1 MIHRRDEFRGAQA
14 TIDKVHQLAKD
25 GKINLFTQYQ
35 MASVKGDKNL
45 ESIDIKHDNNEIKN
59 LKTDYVLGFFGL
71 IMQLGPIANWGL
83 NIDKKT
89 IEVDTEKFETN
100 QKGIYAVGDI
110 CNYPGKLKLILSGFH
125 EGALAARACFK
136 LARPNEKYR
145 FEFTTSSKTI
155 KERLGVKKVIEL
167 YSANTP
173 NGKKISIML
182 EEIGYEYKVI
192 NIDLNKGDQFKP
204 EFKKISPFSKI
215 PVIIDQDNNKNIF
228 ESGAI
233 LMYLAEQSGKFYDT
247 KDRLEINQ
255 WLMAQ
260 MGYVGPML
268 GQHHQFHHYNPGKS
282 QFGEERY
289 FKISKRIYEELD
301 ERLSKSRFLAG
312 ENYTIADIGTFPW
325 IARHEWHDIGLKNYK
340 NLTRW
345 YVEISEREAV
355 KKGFKFMNKDEVPPK
370 P

>member
-1 MIHRRDEFRGAQA
+1 
-14 TIDKVHQLAKD
+14 
-25 GKINLFTQYQ
+25 
-35 MASVKGDKNL
+35 
-45 ESIDIKHDNNEIKN
+45 
-59 LKTDYVLGFFGL
+59 
-71 IMQLGPIANWGL
+71 
-83 NIDKKT
+83 
-89 IEVDTEKFETN
+89 
-100 QKGIYAVGDI
+100 
-110 CNYPGKLKLILSGFH
+110 
-125 EGALAARACFK
+125 
-136 LARPNEKYR
+136 
-145 FEFTTSSKTI
+145 
-155 KERLGVKKVIEL
+155 
-167 YSANTP
+167 
-173 NGKKISIML
+173 ML

-204 EFKKISPFSKI
+204 EFKKISPLSKI
-215 PVIIDQDNNKNIF
+215 PVIIDQDKNKNIF

-233 LMYLAEQSGKFYDT
+233 LMYLAEQSGRFYET

-301 ERLSKSRFLAG
+301 ERLSQSRFLAG

-340 NLTRW
+340 NLTKW

>member
-1 MIHRRDEFRGAQA
+1 MID
-14 TIDKVHQLAKD
+14 
-25 GKINLFTQYQ
+25 
-35 MASVKGDKNL
+35 
-45 ESIDIKHDNNEIKN
+45 
-59 LKTDYVLGFFGL
+59 
-71 IMQLGPIANWGL
+71 
-83 NIDKKT
+83 
-89 IEVDTEKFETN
+89 
-100 QKGIYAVGDI
+100 
-110 CNYPGKLKLILSGFH
+110 
-125 EGALAARACFK
+125 
-136 LARPNEKYR
+136 
-145 FEFTTSSKTI
+145 
-155 KERLGVKKVIEL
+155 L

-204 EFKKISPFSKI
+204 EFKKISPLSKI

-233 LMYLAEQSGKFYDT
+233 LMYLAEQSGKFYDP

-355 KKGFKFMNKDEVPPK
+355 KKGFKFMNTDEVPPQ

>member
-1 MIHRRDEFRGAQA
+1 M
-14 TIDKVHQLAKD
+14 
-25 GKINLFTQYQ
+25 
-35 MASVKGDKNL
+35 
-45 ESIDIKHDNNEIKN
+45 
-59 LKTDYVLGFFGL
+59 
-71 IMQLGPIANWGL
+71 
-83 NIDKKT
+83 
-89 IEVDTEKFETN
+89 
-100 QKGIYAVGDI
+100 
-110 CNYPGKLKLILSGFH
+110 
-125 EGALAARACFK
+125 
-136 LARPNEKYR
+136 
-145 FEFTTSSKTI
+145 
-155 KERLGVKKVIEL
+155 IEL

-182 EEIGYEYKVI
+182 EEIGYEYKVV

-215 PVIIDQDNNKNIF
+215 PVIIDQGNHKSIF

-301 ERLSKSRFLAG
+301 ERLFQSRFLAG

-325 IARHEWHDIGLKNYK
+325 IARHEWHDIGLINYK

-355 KKGFKFMNKDEVPPK
+355 KKGFKFMNKNEIPPK